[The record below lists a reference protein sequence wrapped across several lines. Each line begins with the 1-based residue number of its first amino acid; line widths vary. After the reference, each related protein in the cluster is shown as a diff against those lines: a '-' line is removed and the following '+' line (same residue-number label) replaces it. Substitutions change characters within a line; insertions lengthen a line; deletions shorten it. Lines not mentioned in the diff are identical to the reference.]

1 MMLCYRLLLCFVG
14 IYCLCDKRFYFS
26 ELGGFKMVNIVIR
39 DLDISKELDKKA
51 MRELVG
57 GRRTGNGFQSSAW
70 KTKKN
75 TWLKQA
81 NKPIWPA
88 R

>member
-1 MMLCYRLLLCFVG
+1 
-14 IYCLCDKRFYFS
+14 
-26 ELGGFKMVNIVIR
+26 MVKIVIK

-51 MRELVG
+51 MRELIG
-57 GRRTGNGFQSSAW
+57 GRRTGTGFQSNAW

-75 TWLKQA
+75 TWLAQS
-81 NKPIWPA
+81 NKPIWPT